1 VTRLL
6 VTELLPSSSPPNQC
20 QPDLPRGYSTGV
32 LNHRVVGG
40 AVVDAKRRDT
50 HSHDSWTRGRLLP
63 PDSSAVAPG
72 CYLIVPLAFHSSAVY
87 CVSRPDLLW
96 RRAVPWGRCCSGSA
110 HNFEAMIS
118 ELEEARRTGLE
129 GCGERGRKKTTS
141 TGSGS
146 TGAHVKV
153 DLTGKLYP
161 EIASR
166 YSSETKFVDRISVMA
181 STV

>member
-1 VTRLL
+1 
-6 VTELLPSSSPPNQC
+6 
-20 QPDLPRGYSTGV
+20 
-32 LNHRVVGG
+32 
-40 AVVDAKRRDT
+40 
-50 HSHDSWTRGRLLP
+50 
-63 PDSSAVAPG
+63 
-72 CYLIVPLAFHSSAVY
+72 
-87 CVSRPDLLW
+87 
-96 RRAVPWGRCCSGSA
+96 
-110 HNFEAMIS
+110 MIS